1 MIFDTHCHLNDDAL
15 KDRIPEVIEA
25 ANKANVTHFLVVGW
39 DKESSILAVK
49 IAEKYKNVYAAVGF
63 HPCNIEKLSD
73 EDFYNTLDLVKHEK
87 VVAIGEIGLDYYWVK
102 DPNKQSKQKE
112 YFIKQIQF
120 ANKCGKPIIV
130 HNRDAFGD
138 TLEILKANKPENSGV
153 IHCYSGSVESLKDV
167 FNLNLYI
174 GLDGPVTFTNSKTPK
189 AVAEEVPLEKLLLE
203 TDSPYLAPHPLRGT
217 VNEPKNLGIILDEIS
232 RIKELSKKHVAEVT
246 FSNACELFKINY
258 EK

>member
-1 MIFDTHCHLNDDAL
+1 MIFDTHCHLNDEAL
-15 KDRIPEVIEA
+15 KNRIPEVIEA
-25 ANKANVTHFLVVGW
+25 ANNANVTCFLVIGW

-63 HPCNIEKLSD
+63 HPCNIDNLSD
-73 EDFYNTLDLVKHEK
+73 EDFYETLNLVSHPK
-87 VVAIGEIGLDYYWVK
+87 VVAVGEIGLDYYWVK
-102 DPNKQSKQKE
+102 DPKQQEKQKE

-120 ANKCGKPIIV
+120 ANSVKKPIII
-130 HNRDAFGD
+130 HNRDAFQD
-138 TLEILKANKPENSGV
+138 TLEILKNNKPENSGV
-153 IHCYSGSVESLKDV
+153 VHCYSGSVENLKDI

-189 AVAEEVPLEKLLLE
+189 AVAEEVPLERLLLE

-232 RIKELSKKHVAEVT
+232 RLKDLSKKHVAEVT
-246 FSNACELFKINY
+246 FNNACELFGIKY
-258 EK
+258 EE